1 VFSLEK
7 DLELRRISL
16 VNYARLLDCL
26 ERIIN
31 KEISH
36 IYDWPQAC
44 ESYLL
49 DICSTESAQY
59 AAWCRNFLQAPARV
73 RRICAE
79 YFSKC
84 LSEAYG

>member
-1 VFSLEK
+1 MFSLEK

-26 ERIIN
+26 ERIVN

-36 IYDWPQAC
+36 IYDWPGVC
-44 ESYLL
+44 ETYLL
-49 DICSTESAQY
+49 DICSTESARF
-59 AAWCRNFLQAPARV
+59 AAWCKNFLQTPLRV
-73 RRICAE
+73 RKICIE
-79 YFSKC
+79 YFNKC